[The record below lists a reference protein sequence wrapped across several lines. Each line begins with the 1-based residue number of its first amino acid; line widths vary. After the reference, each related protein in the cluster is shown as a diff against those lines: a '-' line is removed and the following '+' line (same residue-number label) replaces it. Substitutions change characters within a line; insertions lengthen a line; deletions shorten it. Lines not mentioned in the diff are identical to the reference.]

1 VETPSRDSVD
11 RRIHSRSLRL
21 DGRIAIV
28 TGAGRGIGA
37 ATARELARLGAAVV
51 VNDVDEAAAHEVA
64 ERIVAGGGRANACI
78 ASVSEREAAQRIA
91 AAAEALGGL
100 DILVNNAGLASSLP
114 LAQLDAEHFE
124 RVADSHMLGTFL
136 CTRAALP
143 RMLAQR
149 RGRIVNLVSRAG
161 LIGSPGTAAYAA
173 GKGAVFAF
181 TNVAARDLAGTG
193 ITVNAVNPA
202 ATLTRMLTSAI
213 DALAARGGEDAR
225 RADALRAGLQAP
237 EEIAPAI
244 AALCADEAGHV
255 TGQIFYVARGQ
266 LGLFA
271 PLAVTQST
279 PRAADWSADDALA
292 AIAKLALHPLDEP
305 YR

>member
-1 VETPSRDSVD
+1 VKLS
-11 RRIHSRSLRL
+11 
-21 DGRIAIV
+21 GRVAIV

-37 ATARELARLGAAVV
+37 ATARALAQLGAALI
-51 VNDVDEAAAHEVA
+51 VNDVDEAAAHDVA
-64 ERIVAGGGRANACI
+64 VDIARSGGRASACV
-78 ASVSEREAAQRIA
+78 ASVTDRAAVARIA
-91 AAAEALGGL
+91 AAAEALGSI

-124 RVADSHMLGTFL
+124 RVADSHLLGTFL
-136 CTRAALP
+136 CTSAVLP

-173 GKGAVFAF
+173 GKGGVFAF
-181 TNVAARDLAGTG
+181 TNVAARDLAGSG
-193 ITVNAVNPA
+193 ITVNALNPA
-202 ATLTRMLTSAI
+202 ATRTRMVTSAI
-213 DALAARGGEDAR
+213 DALEARGGDDAQ
-225 RADALRAGLQAP
+225 RAAALRAALQAP
-237 EEIAPAI
+237 EKIAPAI
-244 AALCADEAGHV
+244 AALCADEAGHIS
-255 TGQIFYVARGQ
+255 GQIFYVARGQ

-279 PRAADWSADDALA
+279 PRAADWSADAALA
-292 AIAKLALHPLDEP
+292 AMGKLALHPLAEP

>member
-1 VETPSRDSVD
+1 M
-11 RRIHSRSLRL
+11 RL
-21 DGRIAIV
+21 DGRVAIV

-51 VNDVDEAAAHEVA
+51 VNDLDELAAREVASAIAAA
-64 ERIVAGGGRANACI
+64 GGRTLVCA
-78 ASVSEREAAQRIA
+78 ASVTERAGVLRIA
-91 AAAEALGGL
+91 AAAESLGGS
-100 DILVNNAGLASSLP
+100 DILVNNAGLSSSVP
-114 LAQLDAEHFE
+114 LQQLDADHFE
-124 RVADSHMLGTFL
+124 RVAASHVLGTFL
-136 CTRAALP
+136 CTHAFLP
-143 RMLAQR
+143 RMLAQH

-161 LIGSPGTAAYAA
+161 LIGLPGTAAYAA
-173 GKGAVFAF
+173 GKGGVFGF

-202 ATLTRMLTSAI
+202 ATDTRMVASAI
-213 DALAARGGEDAR
+213 EAFAAQGGAAAE
-225 RADALRAGLQAP
+225 RAAGLRAALQPP

-255 TGQIFYVARGQ
+255 NGQIFYVAKGQ

-271 PLAVTQST
+271 PIAVTQSA
-279 PRAADWSADDALA
+279 PRAASWSADDALA
-292 AIAKLALHPLDEP
+292 AIATFALHPLGEL

>member
-1 VETPSRDSVD
+1 M
-11 RRIHSRSLRL
+11 RL
-21 DGRIAIV
+21 DGRVAIV

-51 VNDVDEAAAHEVA
+51 VNDVDEDAAREVAAAIGA
-64 ERIVAGGGRANACI
+64 AGGRASACV
-78 ASVSEREAAQRIA
+78 ASVCDRAGARRIA
-91 AAAEALGGL
+91 ETAVALGGL
-100 DILVNNAGLASSLP
+100 DVLVNNAGLASSVPLP
-114 LAQLDAEHFE
+114 ELDADHFE
-124 RVADSHMLGTFL
+124 RVVDSHVLGTFL

-161 LIGSPGTAAYAA
+161 LIGARGTAAYAA
-173 GKGAVFAF
+173 GKGGVFGF
-181 TNVAARDLAGTG
+181 TNVAARDLAGSG
-193 ITVNAVNPA
+193 VTVNAVNPA
-202 ATLTRMLTSAI
+202 ATATRMVTGAI
-213 DALAARGGEDAR
+213 AAAEARGGEGAQ
-225 RADALRAGLQAP
+225 RAAALRAALQAP

-255 TGQIFYVARGQ
+255 TGQIFYVARAE

-271 PLAVTQST
+271 PLAVAQRTA
-279 PRAADWSADDALA
+279 RDERWSSADALA
-292 AIAKLALHPLDEP
+292 AIARLEPYALDEP